1 MAAHNDIAAFRKRF
15 GHRIAYRGGVDKRAI
30 AARGSTFQAVLD
42 RLSSI
47 VESGGY
53 IPSCDYGVPP
63 DVFWDNFHDNG
74 EVRITVYLDGI
85 KADERTGNRVT
96 LSIPF

>member
-1 MAAHNDIAAFRKRF
+1 VAAHNDIAAFRKRF

-63 DVFWDNFHDNG
+63 DVFWDNFVDYVGRLAKHHQ
-74 EVRITVYLDGI
+74 EVRSLNT
-85 KADERTGNRVT
+85 
-96 LSIPF
+96 S